1 MQLRHTHLLIRR
13 AIAAGARLIIS
24 SRHHVLV
31 ILFLLAASITA
42 PGCQSPTEY
51 RLRADQVVQGI
62 IQEKQK
68 EVFDRADPVEIE
80 RPVDILRRRL
90 LRIQNLPYA
99 GPESLGTD
107 QLRPVDH
114 WPEAGPPAADSKSS
128 SGIVIPSEG
137 AFVLS
142 LSDALQVAARNSFE
156 YQTKKERI
164 FRTALDLDLERDA
177 FRNTFI
183 GQVRSLLST
192 DASGERTVSGTETG
206 GELGFSRTIS
216 TGAKL
221 SMALAVDLAN
231 LLTLGGASSLGLTA
245 DASVSIPLLR
255 GSGKHIVAESLTQ
268 AERDVIYAMYDFE
281 RFKRTFAVSV
291 ARDYLLVLKQMD
303 EIKNAEENYRSLIAS
318 ARRSRRLAEA
328 GRLPEIQVDQAV
340 QNELRARNRWI
351 SSRERLETLLDAFKS
366 AIGLPPDARVGLDRT
381 DLERLQAPVKRIL
394 GDIKAQAEADAS
406 KETPAADATVKL
418 VPPSD
423 KDAGPMEIDVSLAI
437 QLALDNRLDLR
448 VAIGAVH
455 DAQRQV
461 VVAADALGAE
471 LTFLGSAGVGEGR
484 NIDSATSDNARLSFD
499 KGHSAALLTL
509 DLPLERT
516 AERNAYRKSFIDLES
531 AVRSV
536 QAFEDQI
543 KLSVQDELRTLVT
556 SRESLKIQA
565 QSVLVAQKRVRS
577 SNLFLE
583 AGRAQIRD
591 LLEAQEALFSAQN
604 SLTAAVIDY
613 RIAELELQ
621 SDIGLLQIDDKGLW
635 QEFSPEEFKHGKK
648 Q

>member
-1 MQLRHTHLLIRR
+1 MQLRHTHPLVRT
-13 AIAAGARLIIS
+13 AIAGARCIIT
-24 SRHHVLV
+24 SRHQLF
-31 ILFLLAASITA
+31 IMLFLLALSMAA
-42 PGCQSPTEY
+42 PGCQSPTAY
-51 RLRADQVVQGI
+51 RREADQVAQNI
-62 IQEKQK
+62 IREKQK
-68 EVFDRADPVEIE
+68 EAFNRTGPFDIE
-80 RPVDILRRRL
+80 RPGDILRQRL

-114 WPEAGPPAADSKSS
+114 WPEAGSPAAVLNSS
-128 SGIVIPSEG
+128 PGIMIPPDRP
-137 AFVLS
+137 FILS
-142 LSDALQVAARNSFE
+142 LSHALQVAARNSFE
-156 YQTKKERI
+156 YQTKKEKI

-183 GQVRSLLST
+183 GQVKSLLGT
-192 DASGERTVSGTETG
+192 NASGERTVSGTETS
-206 GELGFSRTIS
+206 GEIGWNRTLA

-221 SMALAVDLAN
+221 STALAVDLAN

-255 GSGKHIVAESLTQ
+255 GSGKHIVTESLTQ
-268 AERDVIYAMYDFE
+268 AERNIIYAMYDFE

-303 EIKNAEENYRSLIAS
+303 EVRNAEENYRSLIAS

-351 SSRERLETLLDAFKS
+351 SSNEQFETLLDAFKS
-366 AIGLPPDARVGLDRT
+366 TIGLPPDARFELDRT
-381 DLERLQAPVKRIL
+381 DLEQLRAPVQRII
-394 GDIKAQAEADAS
+394 DEITTQADAAAS
-406 KETPAADATVKL
+406 KETPAADAPVEL

-423 KDAGPMEIDVSLAI
+423 KDAGPLEIDASLAI

-471 LTFLGSAGVGEGR
+471 LTLLGSAGLGERR
-484 NIDSATSDNARLSFD
+484 NIDSATSDNAHLRFD
-499 KGHSAALLTL
+499 KGRYAALLTL
-509 DLPLERT
+509 DLPFERT
-516 AERNAYRKSFIDLES
+516 AERNAYRKSFINLES
-531 AVRSV
+531 AVRNV
-536 QAFEDQI
+536 QALEDLI
-543 KLSVQDELRTLVT
+543 KLSVQNELRTLLT

-604 SLTAAVIDY
+604 SLTSAVIGY

-621 SDIGLLQIDDKGLW
+621 SDMGLLQINDQGLW
-635 QEFSPEEFKHGKK
+635 QEFSPEEVNHGKR